1 MLRASGLRLIFS
13 MRLDRRRN
21 IKSLK
26 SARLKLYFE
35 LKARVLLI
43 LKENNKGH
51 KMNIHTHMYTRTQI
65 YKHLQISIFSIRY
78 SRIGKFQFS
87 SCNLPASVSQAS
99 LNNTIKKLRILM
111 FPHLHLCTPTFF
123 YIIVILKRFW
133 LFVITVVD
141 TFTA

>member
-65 YKHLQISIFSIRY
+65 YKHLQVSIFSIRY

-87 SCNLPASVSQAS
+87 SCNLPASVSHAS

-111 FPHLHLCTPTFF
+111 FPHLHLCTPTFLLHNS
-123 YIIVILKRFW
+123 YS
-133 LFVITVVD
+133 
-141 TFTA
+141 

>member
-1 MLRASGLRLIFS
+1 MLRASGLSLIFS

-43 LKENNKGH
+43 LKENNKGR

-65 YKHLQISIFSIRY
+65 YKHLQVSIFSIRY
-78 SRIGKFQFS
+78 PRIGKFQFS
-87 SCNLPASVSQAS
+87 SCNFPASVSQAS

-111 FPHLHLCTPTFF
+111 FPHLHLCTTTFLLHNS
-123 YIIVILKRFW
+123 YS
-133 LFVITVVD
+133 
-141 TFTA
+141 